1 MDVHFGNFPNIP
13 VHITQPSTPMG
24 PASFWKY
31 VAVFCQNFLN
41 LQKFKYFS
49 LKSHRVRVESTSQ
62 KSACLFVCLFV
73 CHHFKISNI
82 GPLYHPRITPDP
94 TYHIL
99 LLWYDILLMGL
110 HFYFTS
116 NIFDWPGEQWISTL
130 RAFAVP
136 LLRFSS
142 SVIHRDSFLAS
153 TISSSNDHS
162 DGGEKIEKN
171 TFMK

>member
-1 MDVHFGNFPNIP
+1 MVINDHPQIRMQKPFVFAVVRHPYERLVSSYLDFGQTHVMMSSILMIIIVVMIFTWTLR
-13 VHITQPSTPMG
+13 VKCSSLQV
-24 PASFWKY
+24 K
-31 VAVFCQNFLN
+31 N
-41 LQKFKYFS
+41 LS
-49 LKSHRVRVESTSQ
+49 S
-62 KSACLFVCLFV
+62 CL
-73 CHHFKISNI
+73 SNI

-153 TISSSNDHS
+153 TISSSNDHG

>member
-1 MDVHFGNFPNIP
+1 MDVFFLEFFQRSLYTPP
-13 VHITQPSTPMG
+13 QPGTPMG

-31 VAVFCQNFLN
+31 VAVFCQNILN

-62 KSACLFVCLFV
+62 KSACLFV

-110 HFYFTS
+110 HFYFIS
-116 NIFDWPGEQWISTL
+116 NIFVWPGEQWISTL

-162 DGGEKIEKN
+162 NGGEKIEKN